1 MNYSQLYAN
10 KNEIKIPTLFS
21 IVFITLTIFFIARFF
36 SNTTNFSRASL
47 KEISRIE
54 ITNVFPNQT
63 TIFWRTD
70 QKKTGWIVYGTKE
83 NQLDKIA
90 LDQKDTTKAKLAYM
104 NHYIVLQNLQENGHY
119 FFKFVVDNHLIEKD
133 NDKPFTFSTI
143 SNKIEVNNLQPAYG
157 KVLNQKGQPLENAV
171 VLLFIN
177 NAYSLSA
184 LSKKSGEWLIPLNYI
199 IDSKTQQL
207 KTLSTTDVLKIQLI
221 DEGGHNS
228 NITTNLT
235 NLSPLTETV
244 TIGKNYDLLQKNDV
258 LSALSNNNRV
268 SPIEILFPKENA
280 TIPAGNPLIKGRA
293 IPNNTLIVSV
303 NENKSTTSMQTK
315 ADNRGVWQVTL
326 PQMLSPGSHRLVLQ
340 TKDASGNT
348 LSKVRTFNIAKSGER
363 VLGEATGSA
372 TPTVTVAASPT
383 VEPTSIPTEAL
394 TPTTPVSGGNITYL
408 GLSSAA
414 LVLLGLGLL
423 VLF

>member
-1 MNYSQLYAN
+1 MNYAQLYAN
-10 KNEIKIPTLFS
+10 KNEIKVPTLFS
-21 IVFITLTIFFIARFF
+21 VIFIGLTIFFIAKFF
-36 SNTTNFSRASL
+36 SNPTSFSRASL

-63 TIFWRTD
+63 TIFWQTN
-70 QKKTGWIVYGTKE
+70 QKKTGWVVYGTKE
-83 NQLDKIA
+83 NQLENIA
-90 LDQKDTTKAKLAYM
+90 LDQKDVAKAKLAYI
-104 NHYIVLQNLQENGHY
+104 NHYIMLQNLQENRQY
-119 FFKFVVDNHLIEKD
+119 FFKFVVDNHLIGKD

-157 KVLNQKGQPLENAV
+157 KVLNQKGQPLEDAV

-199 IDSKTQQL
+199 INNKTQQL
-207 KTLSTTDVLKIQLI
+207 KTLSTTDILKIQII
-221 DEGGHNS
+221 DEDGHNS
-228 NITTNLT
+228 NITTSLSH
-235 NLSPLTETV
+235 LSPLTETI
-244 TIGKNYDLLQKNDV
+244 TIGKDYDLLQKNDV
-258 LSALSNNNRV
+258 LSALSNNTGA

-280 TIPAGNPLIKGRA
+280 TIPAGSPLIKGRA
-293 IPNNTLIVSV
+293 IPNNVLTISV

-315 ADNRGVWQVTL
+315 ADSHGVWQVTL
-326 PQMLSPGSHRLVLQ
+326 PQMLSPGSHQLVLQ
-340 TKDASGNT
+340 TKDANGNI
-348 LSKVRTFNIAKSGER
+348 LSKVRTFNIAKGGER
-363 VLGEATGSA
+363 ILGEATGSA
-372 TPTVTVAASPT
+372 TPTVTVSPT
-383 VEPTSIPTEAL
+383 VEPTSIPPTAVL
-394 TPTTPVSGGNITYL
+394 TPTAPVSGGNITYL